1 MTKEQEQMTEK
12 YIYLVWTALKQF
24 RMLNKIAVE
33 KYFDVGIIGLCK
45 GVNKFKKELGYQPE
59 TLLMLCIKKEIM
71 WCMRDERRLKR
82 NNGIPDLSLE
92 ELNPKTNGLS
102 LLETL
107 SSNIDTLEIIL
118 ELEKKK
124 YELEILKLI
133 YKEIDKLNLR
143 DKEILYSYYGIN
155 GYQKKDTSELAKEYN
170 YKDYKS
176 VNSRISTL
184 RSKIKKQ
191 IQSEKIWIDYNC
203 V

>member
-1 MTKEQEQMTEK
+1 MTKEQEEMTEK

-24 RMLNKIAVE
+24 RMLNKRAVE
-33 KYFDVGIIGLCK
+33 KYYDIGLIGLCK
-45 GVNKFKKELGYQPE
+45 GVKKFRKELGYQPE

-82 NNGIPDLSLE
+82 NSGIPDVSLE
-92 ELNPKTNGLS
+92 STLLNTNGLK
-102 LLETL
+102 LLDTL
-107 SSNIDTLEIIL
+107 SLNIDTLEIIL
-118 ELEKKK
+118 ELEKEK

-133 YKEIDKLNLR
+133 YKEIDNLNSR

-184 RSKIKKQ
+184 RNKIKKQ
-191 IQSEKIWIDYNC
+191 IQKERIWIDYNY